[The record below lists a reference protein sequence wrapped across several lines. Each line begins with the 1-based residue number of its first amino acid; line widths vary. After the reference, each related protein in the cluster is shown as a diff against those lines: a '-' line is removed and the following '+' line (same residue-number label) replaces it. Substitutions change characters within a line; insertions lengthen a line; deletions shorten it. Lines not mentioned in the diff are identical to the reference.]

1 MNEDYEILPLG
12 EHRAMTHVISLT
24 GSIDSGHCAL
34 DPEDGFYLH
43 LDDSNERII
52 SIDLAFKLGL
62 RPAKKKEPRV
72 AYEMEGVARSINYGH
87 GVGIYVPDEY
97 CGRKFKLVE
106 IID

>member
-1 MNEDYEILPLG
+1 MSRDYEILPLG
-12 EHRAMTHVISLT
+12 KHLTMTHVITHT
-24 GSIDSGHCAL
+24 GAIKTGRCAL
-34 DPEDGFYLH
+34 YPEDGFYVS
-43 LDDSNERII
+43 LDDDTELLI
-52 SIDLAFKLGL
+52 SIDHATELGL
-62 RPAKKKEPRV
+62 RPAKKKKPRV